1 MQRPPPIRRTARRTA
16 LLGQHKPRRP
26 HLAAGAGPPPWP
38 PPSAVRRGRS
48 RRGHHTA
55 PASGV
60 GASLWSIFVR
70 DPTSPHPLGVRPD
83 PRGGALKRTTAAT
96 TIPTTI
102 RTITAGATAV
112 ALLLSY
118 RRKQTANGG
127 ATAAGRPRRSP
138 RHRHRPFHQLRR
150 AFNRQR
156 PAAGCGRAFIA
167 GLLVPQ
173 SWCSTLKP
181 QPACSPDMCDNYSC
195 KQPSPAG
202 DDSRPGGDRAPPSTS
217 STSTSW
223 FRVDVGLFAS

>member
-150 AFNRQR
+150 AFNKQR
-156 PAAGCGRAFIA
+156 PAAGE
-167 GLLVPQ
+167 LSSQ
-173 SWCSTLKP
+173 
-181 QPACSPDMCDNYSC
+181 ACSCLR
-195 KQPSPAG
+195 AG
-202 DDSRPGGDRAPPSTS
+202 AQLSNLNMLVRLICATTTVASSRRPLVTTPDRAATGRRPRQVQRPRLG
-217 STSTSW
+217 
-223 FRVDVGLFAS
+223 FE